1 MKNMMEKMEIVAAVV
16 EVVDIFFKAREMED
30 NKSAVDAALLATLA
44 DMVADGNSKMAIMVL
59 DMIGRPEVKTIE
71 TSEKQTDSS
80 EKLTALLE
88 LVETICNE

>member
-1 MKNMMEKMEIVAAVV
+1 MKNMMEKMEIAIAT

-30 NKSAVDAALLATLA
+30 DTSAIDAALLATLA

-71 TSEKQTDSS
+71 TSEKQVDSS
-80 EKLTALLE
+80 EKLAALLE
-88 LVETICNE
+88 LVKTICNE